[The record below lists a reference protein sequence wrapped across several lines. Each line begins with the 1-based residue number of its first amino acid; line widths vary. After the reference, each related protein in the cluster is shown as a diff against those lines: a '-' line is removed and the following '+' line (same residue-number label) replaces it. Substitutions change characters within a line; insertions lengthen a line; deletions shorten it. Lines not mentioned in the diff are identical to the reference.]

1 MGMNRLTKIALA
13 ALVLLLAGCREL
25 PRYLGGDTVVARA
38 GGNELQLRD
47 VQSVAPKG
55 MAAEDSMAFVKVWVD
70 RWVRR
75 QLKLQEAEILF
86 SSSAADIDKMVEEYR
101 QALLIRKLDQY
112 YVDRWVDTT
121 FTDDDIEAYYNAHKA
136 DFRLDRTIVKGRIV
150 RFGESY
156 RQARKLK
163 ELMGAASAA
172 KQQDFHDIC
181 AKNEFTVSDF
191 RDRWVDFPEFL
202 SCLPTLR
209 SENYDSV
216 LGSTAVQEMRD
227 SHSYYYFQIDQ
238 VRREG
243 EPVPLERLR
252 QTIRR
257 ILFNQRQGEAI
268 RRYEEELYGRSVQNG
283 EVKVYELE
291 KEKKTEE

>member
-1 MGMNRLTKIALA
+1 MMNRRTKIAVA

-38 GGNELQLRD
+38 GGNELLLRD
-47 VQSVAPKG
+47 LRSVAPKG
-55 MAAEDSMAFVKVWVD
+55 MAAEDSAAFVKVWVD
-70 RWVRR
+70 RWVRK

-101 QALLIRKLDQY
+101 QALLIRKLDQH

-121 FTDDDIEAYYNAHKA
+121 FTEEDIAAYYDAHQG
-136 DFRLDRTIVKGRIV
+136 DFKLDRTLVKGRIV
-150 RFGESY
+150 RFGENY

-163 ELMGAASAA
+163 ELMGSPAEA

-191 RDRWVDFPEFL
+191 RDRWVDYPEFL
-202 SCLPTLR
+202 SYLPTLR
-209 SENYDSV
+209 SASYDS
-216 LGSTAVQEMRD
+216 LLASSGVQEMRD
-227 SHSYYYFQIDQ
+227 SHSYYYFQIDE
-238 VRREG
+238 VRRAG
-243 EPVPLERLR
+243 EPIPLERLR
-252 QTIRR
+252 PIIRR

-268 RRYEEELYGRSVQNG
+268 RRYEEELYARSAEQG
-283 EVKVYELE
+283 EVRVYEPE
-291 KEKKTEE
+291 NGKEE